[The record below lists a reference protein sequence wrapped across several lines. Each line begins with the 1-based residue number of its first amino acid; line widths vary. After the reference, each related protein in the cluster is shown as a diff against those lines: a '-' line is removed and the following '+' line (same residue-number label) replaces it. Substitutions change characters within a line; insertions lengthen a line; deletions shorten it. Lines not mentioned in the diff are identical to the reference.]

1 MQPQAGTTFGGR
13 YRLERQLG
21 AGASSTVWRAFD
33 TVLERRVAIKVLVHG
48 LSGESGPLERF
59 RREARALAKL
69 GHPNIVTV
77 IDTGEDDS
85 TPFIVLAYVGGET
98 LKQRIRRD
106 GRLAVG
112 DALAYTIEVAGA
124 LAAAHDRGIVHRDV
138 KSQNILID
146 PDGGA
151 KLTDFG
157 IARSGDDDALTQDGR
172 VLGTTDYVSPEQAL
186 GHEVTGQSD
195 LYSLGVVLYESLTG
209 AVPFRD
215 PSPVAVARMH
225 VRAEIPDVQRAR
237 PEISAA
243 LAAVL
248 ERATA
253 KHLKRRYQDAPTMIG
268 DLEQALA
275 IETARSG
282 SASSEAS
289 AVLRALPPDARSQV
303 PLRVRHPSSTA
314 LSLAAVALVAAAL
327 AVLIFTRVHTGGG
340 SGLSVGAVEVPVSL
354 AGASASAYDPFGRGP
369 EDAGGARHVLDDKP
383 GTSWTTKRYA
393 GGLINTHGVG
403 IYITA
408 KRPLA
413 ASELLLET
421 PTPGFNVQVWG
432 ATALAAYRRGSPKL
446 LAALGWRLLGQAS
459 RVAAL
464 EPITLADPRQRF
476 RYYLVWITLLH
487 PASPGAWASAEI
499 SQLALDQQ
507 TGS

>member
-1 MQPQAGTTFGGR
+1 
-13 YRLERQLG
+13 
-21 AGASSTVWRAFD
+21 
-33 TVLERRVAIKVLVHG
+33 
-48 LSGESGPLERF
+48 
-59 RREARALAKL
+59 
-69 GHPNIVTV
+69 
-77 IDTGEDDS
+77 
-85 TPFIVLAYVGGET
+85 
-98 LKQRIRRD
+98 
-106 GRLAVG
+106 VG

-124 LAAAHDRGIVHRDV
+124 LAAAHHRGIVHRDV

-157 IARSGDDDALTQDGR
+157 IARSGDDEALTQDGR

-209 AVPFRD
+209 AVPFTG

-225 VRAEIPDVQRAR
+225 VRADIPDVQRAR
-237 PEISAA
+237 PEVSAA

-253 KHLKRRYQDAPTMIG
+253 KHLQRRYQDAPSMIS

-275 IETARSG
+275 IETARTG

-289 AVLRALPPDARSQV
+289 AVLRTLPPAARSQV

-314 LSLAAVALVAAAL
+314 LSVGAAVLVAAAL
-327 AVLIFTRVHTGGG
+327 AVFSFTRVHNGGG
-340 SGLSVGAVEVPVSL
+340 AGGSVGAAEVPVSL
-354 AGASASAYDPFGRGP
+354 AGARATAYGPFGAGP
-369 EDAGGARHVLDDKP
+369 EDARGAALVLDDKP
-383 GTSWTTKRYA
+383 GTVWMTKRYA
-393 GGLINTHGVG
+393 GGQISTPGVG
-403 IYITA
+403 VYITA

-446 LAALGWRLLGQAS
+446 LTTLGWRLLGQATG
-459 RVAAL
+459 VAAL
-464 EPITLADPRQRF
+464 TPIMLGDPHRRF
-476 RYYLVWITLLH
+476 RHYLVWITLLH
-487 PASPGAWASAEI
+487 PASRGAWARAEI
-499 SQLALDQQ
+499 SQVALDQ
-507 TGS
+507 TGR